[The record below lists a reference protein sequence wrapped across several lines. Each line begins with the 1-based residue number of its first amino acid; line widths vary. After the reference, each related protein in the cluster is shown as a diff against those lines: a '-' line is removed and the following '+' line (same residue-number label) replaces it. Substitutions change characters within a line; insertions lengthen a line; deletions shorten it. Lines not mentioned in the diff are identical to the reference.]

1 MFFMYSIFTQIV
13 CKVHCC
19 FFSLIL
25 FVFEVALL
33 LTKDLDSRAS
43 SNSSSELQSW
53 KLFVFEVVLLLTN
66 FEDALLLTKDLDS
79 TSSSNSSS
87 ELKSW
92 KLFVFEVALLLT
104 TVLAFRAFRTA
115 SSEYKLSVVGDDL
128 SFFTFCF
135 FVRGPPSF
143 ED

>member
-1 MFFMYSIFTQIV
+1 MNSGFGASDPNPSEDIICNQGFDFGGA
-13 CKVHCC
+13 
-19 FFSLIL
+19 L
-25 FVFEVALL
+25 F
-33 LTKDLDSRAS
+33 
-43 SNSSSELQSW
+43 
-53 KLFVFEVVLLLTN
+53 
-66 FEDALLLTKDLDS
+66 LTKDLDS

-87 ELKSW
+87 ELKSR